1 AVRSSELPDGVGGAF
16 VGLGGV
22 GLIGTVGVPTLPF
35 AAVRT
40 AASILIAT
48 AAVVL
53 PVASVTLA
61 VMPAAVACLANVAA
75 AAIGTIVVRS
85 AVVLG
90 AVGVPAWPESAI
102 SAFAWLAAMLRAELR
117 LRRHDDAVVVLG
129 VLEIAF
135 RRDHVA

>member
-1 AVRSSELPDGVGGAF
+1 M
-16 VGLGGV
+16 
-22 GLIGTVGVPTLPF
+22 
-35 AAVRT
+35 
-40 AASILIAT
+40 
-48 AAVVL
+48 VL

-61 VMPAAVACLANVAA
+61 VLPAAALALPVMPAAVACLANVAA

-90 AVGVPAWPESAI
+90 AVGVPAWPVSAI
-102 SAFAWLAAMLRAELR
+102 SAFAGLAAMLRAELR

-129 VLEIAF
+129 VLEIAL